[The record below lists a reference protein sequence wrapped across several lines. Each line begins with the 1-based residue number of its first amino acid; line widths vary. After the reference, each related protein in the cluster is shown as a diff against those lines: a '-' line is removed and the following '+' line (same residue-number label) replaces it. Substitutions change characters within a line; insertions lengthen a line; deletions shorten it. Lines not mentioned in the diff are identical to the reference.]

1 MGKERGDRHETG
13 EIKRVV
19 SSLLLQVDALPS
31 YVVIVTASNH
41 PELLD
46 RAVWR
51 RFQVRLEMPIPKP
64 GQIEEWFKRF
74 EKQTGH
80 KLGLSARVLANRL
93 KGSSYSEI
101 EDFGNDVL
109 PADCVEPTRGRRHQ
123 HNPTKVASLGQAIR
137 SEPGSR
143 GRERI
148 IKWFS
153 ILGQGMNFPSSS
165 SRNHL
170 VPAGPG
176 FPVAGVA
183 PSCLAQADKAS
194 G

>member
-1 MGKERGDRHETG
+1 M
-13 EIKRVV
+13 
-19 SSLLLQVDALPS
+19 
-31 YVVIVTASNH
+31 
-41 PELLD
+41 
-46 RAVWR
+46 
-51 RFQVRLEMPIPKP
+51 
-64 GQIEEWFKRF
+64 
-74 EKQTGH
+74 
-80 KLGLSARVLANRL
+80 LANRL

-109 PADCVEPTRGRRHQ
+109 RRIVLSQPEADVTR

-148 IKWFS
+148 IRWFS
-153 ILGQGMNFPSSS
+153 IRGQGMNFPSSS
-165 SRNHL
+165 SPNHL

-176 FPVAGVA
+176 FPGAGVA